1 VIVNRI
7 IPCLLLRGGGFY
19 KTTQFKKPVYLGDPL
34 NILRIFNEKEVD
46 EIAILDIAAT
56 VEQRAP
62 NYELLQDLAS
72 ECFMPLAY
80 GGGVRTSDQIK
91 RLVQIGF
98 EKVILN
104 SAAVER
110 PDLIT
115 AAAKAIGSQSVLVC
129 IDARKTLLGRYEV
142 MTHGATRKTGLKPE
156 EWARQAAERGA
167 GEVLVNAVD
176 RDGTMTGYDLE
187 LVSRVADA
195 VGVPVV
201 ASGGARSVNDFAAAV
216 AHGASACAAG
226 AMFVFQGRHRAVL
239 INVPSR
245 REIVGALA
253 SPSPSALRAGQG

>member
-1 VIVNRI
+1 MIVNRI

-46 EIAILDIAAT
+46 EVAILDIAAT
-56 VEQRAP
+56 IEQREP
-62 NYELLQDLAS
+62 NYELLRDLAS

-80 GGGVRTSDQIK
+80 GGGVRTTDQIK

-110 PDLIT
+110 PELI
-115 AAAKAIGSQSVLVC
+115 AAAATAIGSQSVLVC
-129 IDARKTLLGRYEV
+129 IDCRKTLLGRYEV
-142 MTHGATRKTGLKPE
+142 VTHGATRKTGLKPE
-156 EWARQAAERGA
+156 EWARRAAELGA
-167 GEVLVNAVD
+167 GEIFVNAVD

-187 LVSRVADA
+187 LVSRVAAA
-195 VGVPVV
+195 VSVPVV
-201 ASGGARSVNDFAAAV
+201 ASGGAGGVDDFAAAV
-216 AHGASACAAG
+216 EHGASACAAG

-245 REIVGALA
+245 QEIVGALVP
-253 SPSPSALRAGQG
+253 PSRLARPARQA